1 MGSQFNYVVVPKK
14 IQKEDKVHAFYEEVS
29 KKLIE
34 KHGGEDFEGY
44 SGDLAS
50 DNGELEIKELEMQLP
65 KHTKALTQ
73 KSLEDD
79 WESVDKMMEFVTGHV
94 EKWGPSIAIKVND
107 QWVICGSYSD

>member
-1 MGSQFNYVVVPKK
+1 MGAQFNYVVVPKK
-14 IQKEDKVHAFYEEVS
+14 IQKQEQLEAFYEECS

-50 DNGELEIKELEMQLP
+50 DNGELKITDLELELP
-65 KHTKALTQ
+65 KYTKALTQ

-79 WESVDKMMEFVTGHV
+79 WEFIDKILELVTGHV
-94 EKWGPSIAIKVND
+94 EKWGPSIAIKVNA
-107 QWVICGSYSD
+107 QWIICGSYSD

>member
-1 MGSQFNYVVVPKK
+1 MGAQFNYVVVPKK
-14 IQKEDKVHAFYEEVS
+14 IQKQEHLEAFYEECS

-50 DNGELEIKELEMQLP
+50 DNGELKITDLELELP
-65 KHTKALTQ
+65 KYTKALTQ
-73 KSLEDD
+73 KGVEDD
-79 WESVDKMMEFVTGHV
+79 WESVDK
-94 EKWGPSIAIKVND
+94 KWGPSIAIKVNE